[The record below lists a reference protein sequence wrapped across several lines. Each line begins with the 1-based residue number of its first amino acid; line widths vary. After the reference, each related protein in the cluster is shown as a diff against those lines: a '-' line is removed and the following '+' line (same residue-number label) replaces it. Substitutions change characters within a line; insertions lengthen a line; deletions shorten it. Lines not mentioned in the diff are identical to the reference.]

1 MRRSHDDQPTLITTA
16 RESGDEEFDHRRK
29 RYAIMMALRGL
40 FVVLAAITYHASLWL
55 ALSFIVA
62 GAVLPWC
69 AVILA
74 NDGPPKKR
82 ARHIGSVAPDTQP
95 ALPAGKDDRTVDG

>member
-1 MRRSHDDQPTLITTA
+1 
-16 RESGDEEFDHRRK
+16 
-29 RYAIMMALRGL
+29 MMAMRGL
-40 FVVLAAITYHASLWL
+40 FVVLAALTYHASLWL
-55 ALSFIVA
+55 ALSFILA

-82 ARHIGSVAPDTQP
+82 AQHIGFIPPNTER
-95 ALPAGKDDRTVDG
+95 ALPPGNDDRDDRTVEG